1 MIFNSISILA
11 LIESYTCSRARA
23 SCFLSS
29 TLVSFLTLGFFS
41 AEGLGGE
48 GARLGGDG
56 DLGLGSSLVTIA
68 ATFLA
73 FYVLARALAAASA

>member
-1 MIFNSISILA
+1 MIFCSIIILA
-11 LIESYTCSRARA
+11 LIDSCSCSRARA
-23 SCFLSS
+23 SYFFSS

-56 DLGLGSSLVTIA
+56 DLGLGSYFITIA

-73 FYVLARALAAASA
+73 FCVLARALAAASA